1 MEKSLAMQRLE
12 KDKEPIL
19 IGIIAGSPSDK
30 AKLMEVV
37 STLKDDLKFFSF
49 AATYASAHRTPE
61 RLRAVVNGY
70 LSRGCRVFIALAGM
84 AFHLAGAIAAETVM
98 PVIAVPLASKNLQ
111 GLDALLAAVQ
121 MPPGIPAATMAI
133 DGAKNSAIFAVQ
145 ILATAGSTNLEA
157 ELKAHREKKADELEL
172 AAKEL
177 AINDYIP
184 V

>member
-70 LSRGCRVFIALAGM
+70 LSRGCRVFIALSRDGVSSRWRYCRRNGHASDSCSPGLQKSPRIGCLVSGS
-84 AFHLAGAIAAETVM
+84 ANAAWH
-98 PVIAVPLASKNLQ
+98 SRRH
-111 GLDALLAAVQ
+111 
-121 MPPGIPAATMAI
+121 
-133 DGAKNSAIFAVQ
+133 DGN
-145 ILATAGSTNLEA
+145 
-157 ELKAHREKKADELEL
+157 RRR
-172 AAKEL
+172 
-177 AINDYIP
+177 
-184 V
+184 